1 MIEVNGL
8 KKGFGDRVILKGID
22 ADFHKGRTNLII
34 GQSGGGKTVF
44 LKSLVGLHDIDE
56 GEISYDG
63 VALGSLNRKERKD
76 LRTRMG
82 MVFQGNALFDSLTIE
97 ENVTFAL
104 NMFSDMS
111 ESEKR
116 DRANFCLERVNLKNV
131 NQQYPAELSGG
142 MQKRVAIA
150 RAISMNPQY
159 LFCDEPNSG
168 LDPKTAVVIDKL
180 LSELT
185 EEFNMTTVINTHDM
199 NSVIEIGD
207 NIIFIKDGFKAWQG
221 SGEEILSTDNED
233 IKDFIYSSEIFR
245 RIRNK

>member
-22 ADFHKGRTNLII
+22 ADFHKGKTNLII

-63 VALGSLNRKERKD
+63 VALGGLNRKERKA
-76 LRTRMG
+76 LRTKMG

-97 ENVTFAL
+97 QNVTFAL

-207 NIIFIKDGFKAWQG
+207 NIIFIKDGLKAWQG
-221 SGEEILSTDNED
+221 SGEEILRTDNAD

-245 RIRNK
+245 RIRNA